1 MGGSAFT
8 EAVQTTVGPLY
19 DKFEVVRIV
28 GFFVLKKSVFEPRSQ
43 RINPKI
49 DLYSSD

>member
-1 MGGSAFT
+1 MGGSAST

-28 GFFVLKKSVFEPRSQ
+28 GFFVLKKAYLNHGPNESIQ
-43 RINPKI
+43 K
-49 DLYSSD
+49 